1 MDKSVSF
8 LKTSFK
14 YIAISALGLFVIVG
28 LFGFLTHQY
37 DEYMAR
43 VDEKTMFKCSLPDAD
58 KIGWFIILETSPRSR
73 SKAWYYEGVKVL
85 DNATVPNS
93 EEAYLFWDKDYS
105 AARTPYE
112 IYIVNNLYQALKLM
126 DDPNDPEVQ
135 KFITINRTTLIA
147 KRYRSY
153 TGDAYD
159 ELQCELYSDEKR
171 VEIEKKV
178 YESKQKTLT
187 NRQI

>member
-1 MDKSVSF
+1 MDKFVSF
-8 LKTSFK
+8 FKKSFK

-43 VDEKTMFKCSLPDAD
+43 VDEETMFKCETEGAEL
-58 KIGWFIILETSPRSR
+58 GWIIVLETSPRSR
-73 SKAWYYEGVKVL
+73 SKAWYYEGVKVASS
-85 DNATVPNS
+85 ATVPNS
-93 EEAYLFWDKDYS
+93 EESYLFWDKDYS

-135 KFITINRTTLIA
+135 KFITINRTTLMA
-147 KRYRSY
+147 KRYRDY
-153 TGDAYD
+153 YGDATD
-159 ELQCELYSDEKR
+159 ELQCELYSDEQR